1 MVCAAS
7 ALFGMAACGSSSA
20 DGEKKIR
27 IGIKYDQ
34 PGLGF
39 KKSGTFEGFD
49 VDVARYVAN
58 QLGYTDAEIEF
69 LEAPSKQREAML
81 QNGDV
86 DMILAT
92 YSITDER
99 KKGGFVRGAVLRGG
113 AGSNGARRRPFD
125 QRSGGPQWQTPVL
138 RDRVP
143 RRPRW

>member
-1 MVCAAS
+1 MRRQCAVR
-7 ALFGMAACGSSSA
+7 
-20 DGEKKIR
+20 DGGLRFVVGGRREENR

-99 KKGGFVRGAVLRGG
+99 KAVSFAGPYFV
-113 AGSNGARRRPFD
+113 AGRI
-125 QRSGGPQWQTPVL
+125 
-138 RDRVP
+138 
-143 RRPRW
+143 